1 MLILITLINSYRD
14 NMEKTFEELVNDIHY
29 DITNS
34 FRKDDIL
41 QLLQQVREAT
51 IEECANI
58 ESDSCSSVETQRR
71 INELPTDR
79 ITTEK

>member
-1 MLILITLINSYRD
+1 
-14 NMEKTFEELVNDIHY
+14 MEKTFEELVNDIHY

-51 IEECANI
+51 IKECYQL
-58 ESDSCSSVETQRR
+58 VEKPELIIDAMTK
-71 INELPTDR
+71 IYYLPTDR
-79 ITTEK
+79 IKITE